1 MNYFEVI
8 ERHGAVVTGT
18 VLIGLP
24 AASWLY
30 RGTLSWMDVVVALI
44 GIAAFASAVED
55 FARRRS
61 GEPLAE
67 GA

>member
-8 ERHGAVVTGT
+8 ERHSAVVTGT

-44 GIAAFASAVED
+44 GIAAFASA
-55 FARRRS
+55 
-61 GEPLAE
+61 AE